1 MRLATELRL
10 THNTDEAALER
21 DILAL
26 TAISPGKLIEKGI
39 TVIS

>member
-10 THNTDEAALER
+10 THNTDEAALAR

-26 TAISPGKLIEKGI
+26 TAISSGKLIEKGI